1 MRNYRITII
10 RHGQTEGNEKALYI
24 GKTDLPLSQ
33 KGVDEVKALCDENE
47 YPWVT
52 KVYTSPLKRCV
63 QTAALIF
70 PDKEISVVDGLAEMD
85 FGDFDGKSVDELAGL
100 DEYKEWLKGGL
111 DNKAHGGE
119 TIREMIGRTLAA
131 FNEILTDMMDDGI
144 YDAAIITH
152 SGILMNM
159 LSCFGLP
166 RMEPMEF
173 ACGAGEGYAIS
184 VDLRLWQTGGV
195 FEILGQVPC
204 IKESEEDEETDSGR
218 R

>member
-1 MRNYRITII
+1 MKNYRITII

-24 GKTDLPLSQ
+24 GRTDIPLSQ
-33 KGVDEVKALCDENE
+33 NGVEELRKLCEENE
-47 YPWVT
+47 YPRLS

-63 QTAALIF
+63 QTAAMIF
-70 PDKEISVVDGLAEMD
+70 PDKEIVEVEGLREMD
-85 FGDFDGKSVDELAGL
+85 FGEFDGKSVEELAGL
-100 DEYKEWLKGGL
+100 EEYREWLKGGL

-131 FNEILTDMMDDGI
+131 FNEILTDMMEEEI
-144 YDAAIITH
+144 YDAAIVTH

-195 FEILGQVPC
+195 FEILGRVPC
-204 IKESEEDEETDSGR
+204 IKESGDENVL
-218 R
+218 